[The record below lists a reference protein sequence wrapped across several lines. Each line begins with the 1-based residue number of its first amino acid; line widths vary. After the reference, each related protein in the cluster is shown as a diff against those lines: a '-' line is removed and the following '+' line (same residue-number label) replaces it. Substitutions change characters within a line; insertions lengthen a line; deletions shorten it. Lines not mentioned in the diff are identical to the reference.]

1 MSQFTA
7 VPVPKA
13 DTVAIQLTA
22 PNQVKLSGTITQ
34 KDPSA
39 DLAGFFKALHNAALA
54 DKLSEVRADVSG
66 LTFVNSSAIRLFV
79 DWATWVKNEKGAR
92 YTLRFVTSRNV
103 TWQKTSF
110 MALMSLAKEVLAIE
124 QVS

>member
-1 MSQFTA
+1 MSQFSA
-7 VPVPKA
+7 VQVPK
-13 DTVAIQLTA
+13 TETIAIQVTA

-34 KDPSA
+34 KDPA
-39 DLAGFFKALHNAALA
+39 NDLAGFFKALHTAALA

-79 DWATWVKNEKGAR
+79 DWATWVKNERGQR

-124 QVS
+124 HVT

>member
-1 MSQFTA
+1 MSQFSTVQ
-7 VPVPKA
+7 VPRA
-13 DTVAIQLTA
+13 ETIAIQVTA

-34 KDPSA
+34 KDPAS
-39 DLAGFFKALHNAALA
+39 DLAGFFKALHTAALA
-54 DKLSEVRADVSG
+54 DKLAEVRADVSG

-79 DWATWVKNEKGAR
+79 DWATWVKNERGQR

-110 MALMSLAKEVLAIE
+110 MALLSLAKEVLAIE
-124 QVS
+124 HVT

>member
-1 MSQFTA
+1 MTQFSS
-7 VPVPKA
+7 VRVPKA
-13 DTVAIQLTA
+13 DTVTIQITA
-22 PNQVKLSGTITQ
+22 PNQVKLSGTITHNE
-34 KDPSA
+34 PSN
-39 DLAGFFKALHNAALA
+39 DLAGFFKALHTAALA

-79 DWATWVKNEKGAR
+79 DWATWVKNERGQR
-92 YTLRFVTSRNV
+92 YTLLFVTSRNV

-110 MALMSLAKEVLAIE
+110 MALMSLAKEVLKIE

>member
-13 DTVAIQLTA
+13 ETVHISLTA
-22 PNQVKLSGTITQ
+22 PNQIKLSGTITQ
-34 KDPSA
+34 KDPA
-39 DLAGFFKALHNAALA
+39 QDLAGLFKALHTAAMA
-54 DKLSEVRADVSG
+54 DKLAEVRADVSG

-79 DWATWVKNEKGAR
+79 DWATWVKNERGHR

-124 QVS
+124 HVT

>member
-7 VPVPKA
+7 VPIPKA
-13 DTVAIQLTA
+13 ETVAIQVTA

-34 KDPSA
+34 KDPSN
-39 DLAGFFKALHNAALA
+39 DLAGFFKALHTAALT

-79 DWATWVKNEKGAR
+79 DWATWVKNERGQR

-124 QVS
+124 HVT

>member
-1 MSQFTA
+1 MSQFSS
-7 VPVPKA
+7 VQVPKA
-13 DTVAIQLTA
+13 ETIAIQLTA

-34 KDPSA
+34 KDPA
-39 DLAGFFKALHNAALA
+39 QDLAGFFKALHTAALA

-79 DWATWVKNEKGAR
+79 DWATWVKNERGQR

-110 MALMSLAKEVLAIE
+110 MALMSLAKEVLALE
-124 QVS
+124 HVT

>member
-1 MSQFTA
+1 MSKFTEVK
-7 VPVPKA
+7 VPQSGSV
-13 DTVAIQLTA
+13 TIEMIE

-39 DLAGFFKALHNAALA
+39 DLAVFFKALHGAAILEQLA
-54 DKLSEVRADVSG
+54 EVRADVSG

-79 DWATWVKNEKGAR
+79 DWATWVKNEPGRR

-110 MALMSLAKEVLAIE
+110 MALMSLARDVLAVE
-124 QVS
+124 HVA

>member
-7 VPVPKA
+7 VRVPKA
-13 DTVAIQLTA
+13 DSVAIQVTA

-34 KDPSA
+34 KDPSN
-39 DLAGFFKALHNAALA
+39 DLASFFRALHTAALA
-54 DKLSEVRADVSG
+54 DNLNEVRADVSG

-79 DWATWVKNEKGAR
+79 DWATWLKNERGPR
-92 YTLRFVTSRNV
+92 YTLLFATSRNV

-110 MALMSLAKEVLAIE
+110 MALMSLAKEVLKIE
-124 QVS
+124 HVS

>member
-1 MSQFTA
+1 MSQFSG
-7 VPVPKA
+7 VQVPK
-13 DTVAIQLTA
+13 TEMVVISVTA

-34 KDPSA
+34 KDPA
-39 DLAGFFKALHNAALA
+39 NDLAGFFKALHTAAIA
-54 DKLSEVRADVSG
+54 DKLAEVRADVSG

-79 DWATWVKNEKGAR
+79 DWATWVKNERGQR
-92 YTLRFVTSRNV
+92 YTLRFITSRNV

-124 QVS
+124 HVT

>member
-1 MSQFTA
+1 MSQFSA

-13 DTVAIQLTA
+13 ESVAIQVTA

-34 KDPSA
+34 KDPSN
-39 DLAGFFKALHNAALA
+39 DLAGFFKALHTAALT
-54 DKLSEVRADVSG
+54 DKLAEVRADVSG

-79 DWATWVKNEKGAR
+79 DWATWVKNERGHR
-92 YTLRFVTSRNV
+92 YTLRFITSRNV

-110 MALMSLAKEVLAIE
+110 TALMSLAKEVLAIE
-124 QVS
+124 HVT

>member
-1 MSQFTA
+1 MSHFTS

-13 DTVAIQLTA
+13 DTVTIQLTA
-22 PNQVKLSGTITQ
+22 PNHVRLSGTITQ

-39 DLAGFFKALHNAALA
+39 DLAGFFKALHKAALA
-54 DKLSEVRADVSG
+54 DKLLEVRADVSA

-79 DWATWVKNEKGAR
+79 DWATWVKNEPGSR
-92 YTLRFVTSRNV
+92 YTLRFVTSRSI

-110 MALMSLAKEVLAIE
+110 MALMSLAKDVLAIE

>member
-1 MSQFTA
+1 MSKFSA
-7 VPVPKA
+7 VPVPK
-13 DTVAIQLTA
+13 TESVAIQVTA

-34 KDPSA
+34 KDPSNE
-39 DLAGFFKALHNAALA
+39 LAGFFKALHTAALA

-79 DWATWVKNEKGAR
+79 DWATWVKNERGQR
-92 YTLRFVTSRNV
+92 YTLRFITSRNV

-124 QVS
+124 HVT

>member
-1 MSQFTA
+1 MSHFTA

-13 DTVAIQLTA
+13 ETVAIQLTA

-34 KDPSA
+34 KDPSN
-39 DLAGFFKALHNAALA
+39 DLAGFFRALHTAALA
-54 DKLSEVRADVSG
+54 DKLTEVRADVSG

-79 DWATWVKNEKGAR
+79 DWATWVKNERGQR
-92 YTLRFVTSRNV
+92 YTLLFVTSRNV

-110 MALMSLAKEVLAIE
+110 MALMSLAKEVLKIE
-124 QVS
+124 HVS

>member
-1 MSQFTA
+1 MSQFTS
-7 VPVPKA
+7 VQVPKA
-13 DTVAIQLTA
+13 DTVSIQVTA

-34 KDPSA
+34 KDPSN
-39 DLAGFFKALHNAALA
+39 DLAGFFKALHTAALA
-54 DKLSEVRADVSG
+54 DKLAEVRADVSG

-79 DWATWVKNEKGAR
+79 DWATWVKNERGQR

>member
-1 MSQFTA
+1 MSQFTS
-7 VPVPKA
+7 VVVPKA
-13 DTVAIQLTA
+13 ETIAIQVTS
-22 PNQVKLSGTITQ
+22 PNVVKLSGTITQ
-34 KDPSA
+34 KDPSN
-39 DLAGFFKALHNAALA
+39 DLAGFFKALHTAALA

-79 DWATWVKNEKGAR
+79 DWATWVKNERGQR
-92 YTLRFVTSRNV
+92 YTLRFITSRNV

-124 QVS
+124 HVA

>member
-7 VPVPKA
+7 VQVPQA
-13 DTVAIQLTA
+13 ETVAISVTA
-22 PNQVKLSGTITQ
+22 PNQVKLSGTITH
-34 KDPSA
+34 KDPAS
-39 DLAGFFKALHNAALA
+39 DLAGFFKALHTAALA
-54 DKLSEVRADVSG
+54 DKLTEVRADVSG

-79 DWATWVKNEKGAR
+79 DWATWVKNERGQR
-92 YTLRFVTSRNV
+92 YTLRFITSRTV

-124 QVS
+124 HVT

>member
-1 MSQFTA
+1 MNQFNA

-13 DTVAIQLTA
+13 ETVAILVTA
-22 PNQVKLSGTITQ
+22 PNQVKLTGTITQ
-34 KDPSA
+34 KDPA
-39 DLAGFFKALHNAALA
+39 RDLAAFFKALHFAALA
-54 DKLSEVRADVSG
+54 DQLSEVRADVSG

-79 DWATWVKNEKGAR
+79 DWATWVKNERGQR

-110 MALMSLAKEVLAIE
+110 MALMSLAKEVLALE
-124 QVS
+124 HVT

>member
-1 MSQFTA
+1 MSQFTS
-7 VPVPKA
+7 VQVPKA
-13 DTVAIQLTA
+13 DSVAIQLTA

-34 KDPSA
+34 KDPSN
-39 DLAGFFKALHNAALA
+39 DLAGFFKALHTAALA
-54 DKLSEVRADVSG
+54 DKLTEVRADVSG

-79 DWATWVKNEKGAR
+79 DWATWVKNERGQR

>member
-1 MSQFTA
+1 MSNFSA

-13 DTVAIQLTA
+13 ESVAIQVTA

-34 KDPSA
+34 KDPSN
-39 DLAGFFKALHNAALA
+39 DLAGFFKALHTAALA
-54 DKLSEVRADVSG
+54 DKLAEVRADVSG

-79 DWATWVKNEKGAR
+79 DWATWVKNERGQR

-124 QVS
+124 HVT

>member
-1 MSQFTA
+1 MSKFST
-7 VPVPKA
+7 VSVPK
-13 DTVAIQLTA
+13 TESVAIQVTA

-34 KDPSA
+34 KDPSN
-39 DLAGFFKALHNAALA
+39 DLAGFFKALHTAALA

-79 DWATWVKNEKGAR
+79 DWATWVKNERGQR

-124 QVS
+124 HVT

>member
-1 MSQFTA
+1 MSNFST
-7 VPVPKA
+7 VSVPKA
-13 DTVAIQLTA
+13 ESVAIQVTA

-34 KDPSA
+34 KDPA
-39 DLAGFFKALHNAALA
+39 NDLAGFFKALHTAALA

-79 DWATWVKNEKGAR
+79 DWATWVKNERGQR

-124 QVS
+124 QVT

>member
-1 MSQFTA
+1 MSQFTS
-7 VPVPKA
+7 VKVPKA
-13 DTVAIQLTA
+13 DTVAIQITA

-34 KDPSA
+34 KDPSTG
-39 DLAGFFKALHNAALA
+39 LAGFFKALHSAALA

-79 DWATWVKNEKGAR
+79 DWATWLKNERGQR
-92 YTLRFVTSRNV
+92 YTLLFVTSRNV

-110 MALMSLAKEVLAIE
+110 MALMSLAKEVLKIE

>member
-7 VPVPKA
+7 VQVPKA
-13 DTVAIQLTA
+13 ETVAIQVTA

-34 KDPSA
+34 KDPA
-39 DLAGFFKALHNAALA
+39 NDLAGFFKALHTAAIS

-79 DWATWVKNEKGAR
+79 DWATWVKNERGQR
-92 YTLRFVTSRNV
+92 YTLRFITSRNV
-103 TWQKTSF
+103 TWQKTAF
-110 MALMSLAKEVLAIE
+110 MALMSLTKEVLAIE
-124 QVS
+124 HVT